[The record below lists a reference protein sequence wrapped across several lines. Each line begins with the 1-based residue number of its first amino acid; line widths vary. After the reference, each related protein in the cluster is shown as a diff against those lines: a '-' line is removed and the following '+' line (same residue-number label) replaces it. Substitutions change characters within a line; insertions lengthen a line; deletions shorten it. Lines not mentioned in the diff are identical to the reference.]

1 MTKLA
6 NAMILMS
13 VKVPM
18 SLAKWTPK
26 FVIINPAA
34 MNAWIFYR
42 LHRQEYAR
50 TDSNLKRK
58 LSSALVGGMTFSMNC
73 LVFIELLDIFN
84 AFLPF
89 SFLIY
94 ITKKNSFVSLVD
106 IDECEEKI
114 GKCGPNK
121 ECSNMPGGYECVDAK
136 KAPKK

>member
-1 MTKLA
+1 
-6 NAMILMS
+6 
-13 VKVPM
+13 
-18 SLAKWTPK
+18 
-26 FVIINPAA
+26 
-34 MNAWIFYR
+34 
-42 LHRQEYAR
+42 
-50 TDSNLKRK
+50 
-58 LSSALVGGMTFSMNC
+58 MTFSMNC
-73 LVFIELLDIFN
+73 LVFIELLDNFN